1 MRASQVSALTPDPLT
16 AQTHS
21 PRRRRLLLAGL
32 TAALPAGLLHGA
44 SVAAD
49 APAGPAEPLFSTTDL
64 DWFDPERSRQV
75 PVRLYLPLVAS
86 SEQPVPL
93 VVFSHGIG
101 GSREGYSYLG
111 RHWASQGLASL
122 HLQHVVSDRSLW
134 TGNPFGLAGRLHDA
148 AQAREAESRVRDL
161 RFALDRM
168 LGGEMGSRIDP
179 GRIAAAG
186 HSYGANTTLLAIGA
200 RVERNGEER
209 SFRDPRIKAAIVI
222 SSPPFYGQVS
232 LARILGGVM
241 VPSLHITSTDDVI
254 RVPGYYSA
262 AADRVAV
269 FEAIGGSPKMLAVF
283 AGGSHNIFSDR
294 PTSGGAMLNPQVK
307 LATQALSLAFLCSR
321 FDGTDD
327 ALREW
332 PREFDSLLA
341 RYVAGTP

>member
-1 MRASQVSALTPDPLT
+1 MTTPPASPV
-16 AQTHS
+16 
-21 PRRRRLLLAGL
+21 RRRLLLAGAL
-32 TAALPAGLLHGA
+32 LAALPARPA
-44 SVAAD
+44 WAA
-49 APAGPAEPLFSTTDL
+49 AEAAEPLFSITDL
-64 DWFDPERSRQV
+64 DWFDTARARLV
-75 PVRLYLPLVAS
+75 PVRLYLPKAAS
-86 SEQPVPL
+86 AENPVPL

-122 HLQHVVSDRSLW
+122 HLQHVGSDRSLW
-134 TGNPFGLAGRLHDA
+134 SGNPFGLTGRLQDA

-161 RFALDRM
+161 QFALDRM
-168 LGGEMGSRIDP
+168 LGGELAARIDP

-200 RVERNGEER
+200 RVERDGEEL
-209 SFRDPRIKAAIVI
+209 SFRDPRVKAAIVI
-222 SSPPFYGQVS
+222 SAPPFYSQVS

-254 RVPGYYSA
+254 RVPGFYSA

-269 FEAIGGSPKMLAVF
+269 FEAIGGSPKTLAVF
-283 AGGSHNIFSDR
+283 TGGSHNIFSDR
-294 PTSGGAMLNPQVK
+294 AASGGVALNPQVK
-307 LATQALSLAFLCSR
+307 LATQALSLAFLRSR

-332 PREFDSLLA
+332 PREFESLLA
-341 RYVAGTP
+341 RFVSGSP

>member
-1 MRASQVSALTPDPLT
+1 MTRSDAKKSLAMT
-16 AQTHS
+16 ARTHDA
-21 PRRRRLLLAGL
+21 RRRRLLLAGL
-32 TAALPAGLLHGA
+32 LAALPAGLLHGA
-44 SVAAD
+44 AVAAD
-49 APAGPAEPLFSTTDL
+49 AASPAEPLFSTIDL
-64 DWFDPERSRQV
+64 DWFDTVRARLV
-75 PVRLYLPLVAS
+75 PVRLYLPLLAS

-93 VVFSHGIG
+93 VMFSHGIG

-122 HLQHVVSDRSLW
+122 HMQHVGSDRSLW
-134 TGNPFGLAGRLHDA
+134 SGNPFGLAGRLHDA

-161 RFALDRM
+161 HFALDRM

-179 GRIAAAG
+179 RRIAAAG

-200 RVERNGEER
+200 RVERDGEER
-209 SFRDPRIKAAIVI
+209 SFGDPRIKAAIVI
-222 SSPPFYGQVS
+222 SAPPFYSGVS
-232 LARILGGVM
+232 LARILGGVT

-269 FEAIGGSPKMLAVF
+269 FEAIGGSPKTLAVF
-283 AGGSHNIFSDR
+283 SGGSHNIFSDR

-307 LATQALSLAFLCSR
+307 LATQALSLAFLRSR
-321 FDGTDD
+321 FDGAAD

-332 PREFDSLLA
+332 PQEFAGLLA
-341 RYVAGTP
+341 RYVAGSP